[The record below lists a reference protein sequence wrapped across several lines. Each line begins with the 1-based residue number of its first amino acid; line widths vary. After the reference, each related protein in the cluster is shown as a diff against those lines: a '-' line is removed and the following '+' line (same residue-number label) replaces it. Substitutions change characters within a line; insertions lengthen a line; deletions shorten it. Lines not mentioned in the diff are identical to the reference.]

1 MERTHDPVNRDLPT
15 LLFVYGTL
23 RAGSTITAARRLHA
37 AATRVGTGSIAAR
50 LLDLGAYPGAV
61 PSADA
66 STRVPGELWA
76 IAAGHAARVLAA
88 LDEYEGCRPSDG
100 APPLFRREMVDVA
113 CADGRTRRAWTYFY
127 ARPPGGCG
135 APLRT
140 STWPRPA

>member
-1 MERTHDPVNRDLPT
+1 VNRDLPT

-23 RAGSTITAARRLHA
+23 RAGSTIAAARQLHA

-61 PSADA
+61 PSADT

-76 IAAGHAARVLAA
+76 IAAEHATRVLAA

-100 APPLFRREMVDVA
+100 APPLFWREVVDVVR
-113 CADGRTRRAWTYFY
+113 ADGQTRRAWAYFY
-127 ARPPGGCG
+127 ARPLGGRG
-135 APLRT
+135 ATLRT
-140 STWPRPA
+140 STWRRPA